1 MGAKTTYETFTS
13 KPGEHL
19 KPKNKDVVIG
29 IPIKNVD
36 DVISSILPN
45 ENEIP
50 KNLRESL
57 FKKMSIMKYADKI
70 FKELYCLESK
80 NNESDMCGI
89 RYYLVFLSEKKDDAH
104 VNFAYYFL
112 YEKNVIDKK
121 YVLKKKGDKI
131 LSKTYIDE
139 LDEINKLFGAGKTK
153 EFLEEINNNMIK
165 AREELEN
172 C

>member
-13 KPGEHL
+13 KKKEHL
-19 KPKNKDVVIG
+19 EPKSNDVVFG
-29 IPIKNVD
+29 IPIENVD
-36 DVISSILPN
+36 EVISCILPN
-45 ENEIP
+45 GIP
-50 KNLRESL
+50 DNLRESL
-57 FKKMSIMKYADKI
+57 FKKMSIMKYAKKN

-80 NNESDMCGI
+80 NNESDMYGI
-89 RYYLVFLSEKKDDAH
+89 RYYLVFLSEKKDDNT

-112 YEKNVIDKK
+112 YEKNVINKK

-153 EFLEEINNNMIK
+153 EFLEEINNNMIA
-165 AREELEN
+165 ARKELKQN

>member
-13 KPGEHL
+13 KKSEHL
-19 KPKNKDVVIG
+19 EPKNKDVVIG

-36 DVISSILPN
+36 EVISDILPN
-45 ENEIP
+45 EIP
-50 KNLRESL
+50 ENLRESL

-70 FKELYCLESK
+70 CKELYCLKSK
-80 NNESDMCGI
+80 NNESNMCGI

-153 EFLEEINNNMIK
+153 EILEEINNNMIN
-165 AREELEN
+165 ARKELEN

>member
-13 KPGEHL
+13 KKSEHL
-19 KPKNKDVVIG
+19 EPKTNDIVVGIPKKDVDEVIRY
-29 IPIKNVD
+29 
-36 DVISSILPN
+36 ILPN
-45 ENEIP
+45 EVPE
-50 KNLRESL
+50 NLRESL
-57 FKKMSIMKYADKI
+57 FKKMSIMKYAKKI
-70 FKELYCLESK
+70 FKELYHLESK
-80 NNESDMCGI
+80 NNESNMCGI
-89 RYYLVFLSEKKDDAH
+89 RYYLVFLSEKKDDDTI
-104 VNFAYYFL
+104 NFAYYFL

-153 EFLEEINNNMIK
+153 EFLEEINNNMIN
-165 AREELEN
+165 ARKELEN

>member
-13 KPGEHL
+13 KPSGHL
-19 KPKNKDVVIG
+19 EPKSNDVVFG
-29 IPIKNVD
+29 IPVEKVD
-36 DVISSILPN
+36 EVISGILPN
-45 ENEIP
+45 EIP
-50 KNLRESL
+50 EKLRESL
-57 FKKMSIMKYADKI
+57 FKKMSIMKYAKKN

-80 NNESDMCGI
+80 NNESNMYGI
-89 RYYLVFLSEKKDDAH
+89 RYYLVFLSERKDDNT

-139 LDEINKLFGAGKTK
+139 LDEINKLFGGGKTK

-165 AREELEN
+165 ARN
-172 C
+172 VIQ